1 MQPTKKPKLIT
12 TTGPEPFYGYPRIW
26 FYRSR
31 ANQET
36 KFIMSRMNFIPEH
49 LKFEVCEQYERLYK
63 GGKGKK
69 EANIFL
75 DTEAR
80 KYKK

>member
-1 MQPTKKPKLIT
+1 
-12 TTGPEPFYGYPRIW
+12 
-26 FYRSR
+26 
-31 ANQET
+31 
-36 KFIMSRMNFIPEH
+36 MSRMNFIPEH